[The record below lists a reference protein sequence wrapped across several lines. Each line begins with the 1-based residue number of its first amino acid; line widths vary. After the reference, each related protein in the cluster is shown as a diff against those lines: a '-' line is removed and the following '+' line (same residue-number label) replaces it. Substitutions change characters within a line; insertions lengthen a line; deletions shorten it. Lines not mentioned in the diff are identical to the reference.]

1 MPAGLM
7 LAYLF
12 ECKSAPLTLSV
23 CVYRSVHWGY
33 YWRRGL
39 QPEQSQPV
47 DSQHSR
53 TRSHSVSQTGETLQ
67 VHWYEL
73 FHLSSSCMQISNRLY
88 ILWYIYRALCH
99 VFTRPK
105 VLLLIGYIMYQFQST
120 VLWCR
125 KAVQVFTQP
134 TLVTGTLPLMV
145 KLVLYS
151 CFVLSV
157 TLAHWSSNL
166 IDIFLNKV

>member
-47 DSQHSR
+47 DSQRSR
-53 TRSHSVSQTGETLQ
+53 THSHSVSQTGETLQ

-73 FHLSSSCMQISNRLY
+73 FHLSSSCMQISNRFW
-88 ILWYIYRALCH
+88 WYIYRALCH

-125 KAVQVFTQP
+125 KAAQVFTQP

-145 KLVLYS
+145 KLLVLYS
-151 CFVLSV
+151 CFVLSQS
-157 TLAHWSSNL
+157 HWHIGL
-166 IDIFLNKV
+166 LT